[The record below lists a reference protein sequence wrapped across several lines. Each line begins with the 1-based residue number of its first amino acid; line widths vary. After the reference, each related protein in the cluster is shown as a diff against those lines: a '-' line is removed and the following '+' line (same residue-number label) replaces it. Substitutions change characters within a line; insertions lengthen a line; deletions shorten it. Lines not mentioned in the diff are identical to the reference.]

1 MSPQPDLLRSGVRPR
16 GVVAPRESGAVGGG
30 KPAGYARAGGAAADR
45 TGPTVSRNGG
55 AGGVVHVRVS

>member
-45 TGPTVSRNGG
+45 PGPTVSRNGG
-55 AGGVVHVRVS
+55 AGGVGHVRVK

>member
-1 MSPQPDLLRSGVRPR
+1 VRPR

-45 TGPTVSRNGG
+45 PGPTVSRNGG
-55 AGGVVHVRVS
+55 AGGVGHVRVK